1 MNKIAFILGDTFLYW
16 NSIILMLACAAAVC
30 LFLFF
35 YLRQRGNGLGAA
47 ILVPLAVVLSFLLS
61 RGLHWC
67 CRSDAYPDLKTAL
80 TDFTGGG
87 YALAGVFAGCILAAA
102 LLRLVRVIRN
112 LPMALDCMALAG
124 CAGIGLGRLSC
135 LYIGVEQGY
144 LETSLLQAIF
154 AGGLFLGLTV
164 WYLAKQ
170 RKQSESCRD
179 GDAAWLFLA
188 FYGASQVLL
197 DSTRCDSLFLPG
209 ISLASLTQLLG
220 VVGLILSCIV
230 FSVRLVKVRG
240 FRRQYVPVWFG
251 FAALMGTVGYLE
263 YWVQR
268 RGDQAMLLWAV
279 MGCCL
284 AAMTAIV
291 CLLHWRAAA
300 VPVAQA

>member
-61 RGLHWC
+61 RGVHWY
-67 CRSDAYPDLKTAL
+67 CRSDAYPNLKTAL
-80 TDFTGGG
+80 TDFAGGG

-135 LYIGVEQGY
+135 LYTGAEEWH
-144 LETSLLQAIF
+144 LATFMLQAIF

-164 WYLAKQ
+164 WYLVKQ
-170 RKQSESCRD
+170 RKQAESCRD

-197 DSTRCDSLFLPG
+197 DSTRCDALFLPG
-209 ISLASLTQLLG
+209 ISLASLTQLPG
-220 VVGLILSCIV
+220 VVGLVLSCIV

-240 FRRQYVPVWFG
+240 FRRQYVPMWLG
-251 FAALMGTVGYLE
+251 FAALAGTVGCLE
-263 YWVQR
+263 SRAQR
-268 RGDQAMLLWAV
+268 CGDQAILLWAV

-284 AAMTAIV
+284 AVMTAMV
-291 CLLHWRAAA
+291 CLLHCRAAA
-300 VPVAQA
+300 APAAQA